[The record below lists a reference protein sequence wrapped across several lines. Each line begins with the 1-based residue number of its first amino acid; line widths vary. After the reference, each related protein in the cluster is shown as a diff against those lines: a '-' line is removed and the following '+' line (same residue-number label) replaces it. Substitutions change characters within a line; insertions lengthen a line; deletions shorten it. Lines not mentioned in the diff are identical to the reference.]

1 MKTTL
6 LCVFFILSLTLPAQ
20 SSGDQK
26 FENQSVNQPV
36 NQISAI
42 RINETITIDAVLNE
56 SVWQSPGCTQLI
68 QQEPAQGT
76 APTQKSEV
84 WLAYDDEAIYFA
96 AKYYDK
102 HPDSILAR
110 LVRRDFIWGDP
121 SDGCVLY
128 LDSYGDKRNGYFF
141 YVSAAGAMA
150 DGLIENDAKQ
160 PNDLTWD
167 AVWEGVARIDS
178 EGWKIEMK
186 IPFSQ
191 LRFKEGSPQRWGVN
205 VERFISR
212 NVETDLL
219 AYTPYNESGFTS
231 RFPELKGIDG
241 IAPSERL
248 ELLPYV
254 TARAE
259 YVGKDPGDPFNSGK
273 KYLPG
278 TGLDIR
284 ASLGPS
290 LTLNGT
296 INPDFG
302 QVEVDP
308 AVVNLTDVESSF
320 EEKRPFFTEGVTIFT
335 FGKGGINS
343 NSNLNWT
350 SPNIFYSR
358 RIGRSPQG
366 ELPDYDY
373 ADIPKGTHILGAA
386 KITGKM
392 FDGWRIGTIHALT
405 KREFAAIQMEES
417 RRDIEIEPLTYYG
430 VFRAQKDFN
439 NRRQGLGLFAT
450 FTNRFFKD
458 GDLRSSINKNAVT
471 MAMDGWTYL
480 DTEGTYVLNAWGA
493 LSNVSGSTERMTSLQ
508 RSSGHYFQRPDAG
521 YLRVDS
527 SASSMTGY
535 AGRLMLNKNRGAWFI
550 NSALGFIS
558 PKFEIND
565 LGFNS
570 FSDLVN
576 VHFVLG
582 YRWNEPAWFY
592 RNAGLFAASFVNSD
606 FGGNI
611 TAKGYYFE
619 GDIMLP
625 NLYGAELSFVY
636 NPESYNARRTRGGP
650 LTLNPVN
657 RSFNAVLYTDNRPWW
672 VITLSAGAKSG
683 EDAASYNVNTTLE
696 IKAAPTL
703 TLQIGPG
710 YSKDDLHAQW
720 VTSYSD
726 PAATKTY
733 GRRYVFANLNQT
745 IYSMNFRAD
754 WIINPKL
761 SLQMYVQPLIASGKY
776 KGFKALMAPKTYN
789 FIKYGEM
796 GSTLE
801 LKAAEEGGI
810 LYVLDAD
817 GKGKAVSKEIEN
829 PDFNYLSLRGSAV
842 LRWEYLPGSTL
853 YLVWTQNRLNEEP
866 TDGFNFGNSINT
878 LFSEK
883 PDNIFM
889 LKLSYW
895 L

>member
-6 LCVFFILSLTLPAQ
+6 LCILLVLKLTLPAQ
-20 SSGDQK
+20 PHEQPK
-26 FENQSVNQPV
+26 FV
-36 NQISAI
+36 NQIDAV
-42 RINETITIDAVLNE
+42 RINEKITIDAILSE
-56 SVWQSPGCTQLI
+56 SVWQNPGCTQLI
-68 QQEPAQGT
+68 QQEPAQG
-76 APTQKSEV
+76 ALPTQKSEV
-84 WLAYDDEAIYFA
+84 WLAYDDEAIYFG

-141 YVSAAGAMA
+141 YVSAAGAVA

-167 AVWEGVARIDS
+167 AVWEGAARIDS
-178 EGWKIEMK
+178 DGWSIEMR

-191 LRFKEGSPQRWGVN
+191 LRFKEGSPQHWGVN

-219 AYTPYNESGFTS
+219 SYTPYNESGFTS
-231 RFPELKGIDG
+231 RFPELKGING
-241 IAPSERL
+241 IAPSERF

-259 YVGKDPGDPFNSGK
+259 FVGKDPGDPFNNGK

-278 TGLDIR
+278 TGLDLR
-284 ASLGPS
+284 ASLGSS

-335 FGKGGINS
+335 FGKGGVNS

-366 ELPDYDY
+366 SLPDYDY
-373 ADIPKGTHILGAA
+373 ADIPQGTHILGAA
-386 KITGKM
+386 KITGKI

-405 KREFAAIQMEES
+405 KREFAAIDIDAN

-430 VFRAQKDFN
+430 VFRAQKDYN
-439 NRRQGLGLFAT
+439 YRKQGLGLLAT
-450 FTNRFFKD
+450 YTNRFFND
-458 GDLRSSINKNAVT
+458 NGLRNSISKNAFT
-471 MAMDGWTYL
+471 AAMDGWTFL
-480 DTEGTYVLNAWGA
+480 DEEGTYVLNGWGA
-493 LSNVSGSTERMTSLQ
+493 VSNVSGSPARITDLQ

-527 SASSMTGY
+527 SAASMTGY
-535 AGRLMLNKNRGAWFI
+535 AGRLVLNKNRGALFL

-565 LGFNS
+565 LGYNS
-570 FSDLVN
+570 FSDVIN
-576 VHFVLG
+576 VHTILG
-582 YRWNEPAWFY
+582 YKWNEPTLFY
-592 RNAGLFAASFVNSD
+592 RNAGLFAAYFMNFD
-606 FGGNI
+606 FGGNR
-611 TAKGYYFE
+611 TANGYYFE
-619 GDIMLP
+619 GDILLT
-625 NLYGAELSFVY
+625 NLYGASMSFVY
-636 NPESYNARRTRGGP
+636 SPESYNARRTRGGP
-650 LTLNPVN
+650 LTLNPVS
-657 RSFNAVLYTDNRPWW
+657 RSLNLTAYSDMRTWW
-672 VITLSAGAKSG
+672 VLTVNAQAKTG
-683 EDAASYNVNTTLE
+683 EDAVSYSLSTTWE
-696 IKAAPTL
+696 IKATPTL

-710 YSKDDLHAQW
+710 YSKDKLQAQW

-726 PAATKTY
+726 QTALETY
-733 GRRYVFANLNQT
+733 GSRYVFARLDQT

-776 KGFKALMAPKTYN
+776 NGFKALKAPKTYN
-789 FIKYGEM
+789 FIQYGEN
-796 GSTLE
+796 GSTLDKTVSE
-801 LKAAEEGGI
+801 NGKV

-817 GKGKAVSKEIEN
+817 GKGTAVSKEIEN

-853 YLVWTQNRLNEEP
+853 YLVWTQNRLNEE
-866 TDGFNFGNSINT
+866 TTAGASFGNSINT